1 MQPRVSVSQITTLS
15 ATFADDVRTYADA
28 GLAGIGVWELKL
40 PDGGDAE
47 ALDLLAV
54 SGLDSAAAIPLVP
67 SILPLPLLGG
77 PEDPAERVDAYC
89 RSLSRLAP
97 FAPTQRSC
105 LTTAPRPEEE

>member
-67 SILPLPLLGG
+67 SIRRCRCHCSAG
-77 PEDPAERVDAYC
+77 PRI
-89 RSLSRLAP
+89 RQSGSMR
-97 FAPTQRSC
+97 
-105 LTTAPRPEEE
+105 TAGR